1 MMHTNPVVANMKK
14 ALSLENIEKFKA
26 ELKLEYIK
34 RMGPEVL
41 DPKHFEILV
50 ITAEKP

>member
-1 MMHTNPVVANMKK
+1 MMHTNPVVANMTK
-14 ALSLENIEKFKA
+14 ALSPENVEKFKA

-34 RMGPEVL
+34 RMGPAVL

-50 ITAEKP
+50 ITAEKS